1 MATLILDSP
10 FGQLDESYRTA
21 VAQQVPEMAAQVVL
35 MLSGSQGSGGVVEA
49 LRSRVGK
56 EFVLVRHN
64 RAPRANRKVEVRQF
78 RGRDF
83 ETALFDAEFDGTT
96 IEEVA

>member
-1 MATLILDSP
+1 MGRRAQTEFNWVRHDGP
-10 FGQLDESYRTA
+10 FG
-21 VAQQVPEMAAQVVL
+21 VW
-35 MLSGSQGSGGVVEA
+35 SQEIVECPGSGGVVEA